1 MGWVRA
7 KAGFILGTPLFDLV
21 KKAAA
26 EDSLTQLTPV
36 IEKQASLTPFTA
48 AAVMRIIELAN
59 EGVFDKTASLE
70 ICKLLLLKS
79 VFDTMSLTK
88 LRTVET
94 AEAEFR
100 NASKSRSNGYPYY
113 QMRPIRDGPHQN
125 PETYITPN
133 FLAECLARCIELN
146 WDDLAMRFSPI
157 IAANIAQ
164 RQPTFLSL
172 LPRYQELALAVLEA
186 YLEKQVGKEPGGA
199 EAYSGQ
205 GLVRCSCGD
214 CADLNRFLKGGQ
226 RVWSLR
232 AAE

>member
-1 MGWVRA
+1 M
-7 KAGFILGTPLFDLV
+7 
-21 KKAAA
+21 AAA
-26 EDSLTQLTPV
+26 EDSLTPV
-36 IEKQASLTPFTA
+36 IEKQASLTPFAA

-59 EGVFDKTASLE
+59 EGVSDKTASLE

-157 IAANIAQ
+157 IVANIAQ
-164 RQPTFLSL
+164 VPPAEFHYLWLPFVRQLISTLAAANVSVSTPP
-172 LPRYQELALAVLEA
+172 LPRACACCPGSIPGEA
-186 YLEKQVGKEPGGA
+186 GRKGARRCRGLFRPG
-199 EAYSGQ
+199 
-205 GLVRCSCGD
+205 SC
-214 CADLNRFLKGGQ
+214 K
-226 RVWSLR
+226 V
-232 AAE
+232 